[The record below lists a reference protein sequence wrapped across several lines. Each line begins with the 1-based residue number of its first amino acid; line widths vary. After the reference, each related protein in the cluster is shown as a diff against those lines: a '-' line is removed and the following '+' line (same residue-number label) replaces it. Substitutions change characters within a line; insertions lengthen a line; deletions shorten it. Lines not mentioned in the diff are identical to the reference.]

1 MCFPRIA
8 CVATALFA
16 AVAQAQSPTAT
27 LVGTVRDGS
36 GASIAGAAIG
46 VRNVET
52 GEIRNAQSQPDG
64 EFTVPNLPPRKYEVT
79 IAKTGFRTLR
89 ETSLELKVD
98 QGARLDAGFNDENP
112 RDSGAQARPPLA
124 RRLVGI
130 QNAAGHDTQLRPAPH
145 LPIAFPTGGPP
156 ASRPYSAE

>member
-1 MCFPRIA
+1 VFSSDSLCCHCP
-8 CVATALFA
+8 
-16 AVAQAQSPTAT
+16 
-27 LVGTVRDGS
+27 VRRR
-36 GASIAGAAIG
+36 GASAVSDGNFGWHGPGWIRRQHRGCGNRRPQRGNRRNPQRPVAA
-46 VRNVET
+46 R
-52 GEIRNAQSQPDG
+52 R

-124 RRLVGI
+124 LRLVGI